1 MRKFIVN
8 KFLDFKM
15 VDIRIMIRQVQEFQL
30 ILHNI
35 HTERKAVIN

>member
-1 MRKFIVN
+1 MVN

-15 VDIRIMIRQVQEFQL
+15 VDIRIMIRQIQEFQL
-30 ILHNI
+30 ILHDI

>member
-1 MRKFIVN
+1 MVN

-30 ILHNI
+30 FLHDI
-35 HTERKAVIN
+35 HTKRKAVIN